1 MIPRAFWQ
9 LLAACYFA
17 FQTLCVALWW
27 TALAL
32 APPLRALFRPLNTP
46 DSALF
51 SFFLPDAVFFLMC
64 GIWAT
69 MCLVRNP
76 AKARLPLAL
85 HVGASGY
92 AALYC
97 AAQTL
102 LTGQAWLAAILMT
115 VCALCGA
122 FFAFKATS
130 SEP

>member
-27 TALAL
+27 LMMALS
-32 APPLRALFRPLNTP
+32 PRLRPMFRPSNVP

-51 SFFLPDAVFFLMC
+51 SFLPPDAVFFLGC
-64 GIWAT
+64 GVWAT
-69 MCLVRNP
+69 VCLVRDP

-97 AAQTL
+97 LAQTISM
-102 LTGQAWLAAILMT
+102 GQAVMAAISMT
-115 VCALCGA
+115 LCALCGA
-122 FFAFKATS
+122 FFGFKAMCS
-130 SEP
+130 NS